1 MIRPQILAST
11 LLASLLLVAANPA
24 PARDTRLTSRPYS
37 GEEVVRIEGRSGV
50 QATIMFADDEHI
62 ENVAIG
68 DSTSWQVTPNKR
80 ANLLFVKPLTP
91 RARTNLTVVS
101 DRRSY
106 FFDLVAM
113 PGGPALYVL
122 RFTYPDEPKAAKPL
136 AAALAMTEDEA
147 EAIASKPVAAP
158 PPAAA
163 DPATLNFAWAA
174 RGESKLIPARVYDDG
189 AFTFLAWAASSPIPA
204 FLVRNE
210 KGEEGPVN
218 FAVRGDVI
226 VIDGV
231 PELIVLRSGKN
242 AATLENKGP
251 ARPAAPLPEPAAIA
265 AAPVTV
271 LPTTSSGEK

>member
-11 LLASLLLVAANPA
+11 LLASLLLAAANPA
-24 PARDTRLTSRPYS
+24 PARDTRLTSRAYS

-50 QATIMFADDEHI
+50 QATIMFADEEHI

-106 FFDLVAM
+106 FFDLVAT

-122 RFTYPDEPKAAKPL
+122 RFTYPDEPKAAKPV

-147 EAIASKPVAAP
+147 EAIASKPVDAP
-158 PPAAA
+158 QSATA
-163 DPATLNFAWAA
+163 DPATLNFAWTA

-189 AFTFLAWAASSPIPA
+189 AFTFLAWAAGSPIPA

-218 FAVRGDVI
+218 FAVRRDVI

-231 PELIVLRSGKN
+231 PKLIVLRSGKN
-242 AATLENKGP
+242 SATLENKGP
-251 ARPAAPLPEPAAIA
+251 VRPVAPLPEPAALA
-265 AAPVTV
+265 AAPTTA
-271 LPTTSSGEK
+271 LPTSSSGEK